1 MAPTSGN
8 PDDETGSGA
17 PDQTPPTGAEDT
29 GHDQRPAA
37 RDGARAGTSGPHGTP
52 PDVPTMPQAHV
63 SEVTARSISGG
74 LALLLGLAGLIV
86 GIALLAVAAGSDSGS
101 TQGVLVPVGI
111 VVIIAAVVAMRGLNM
126 VAPGEARVVQLF
138 GRYRGTIRTDGLR
151 WVNPL
156 TTRRRVST
164 RVRNNETPVLKVND
178 AYGNP
183 IELAAVV
190 VWKVRDTAQA
200 TFEVDDFLEFVATQT
215 EAAVR
220 HIAIEY
226 PYDAHE
232 QGDLSLRGNAEEI
245 TEKLVVELSAR
256 VRAAGV
262 QVVESRFTHLAYA
275 PEIASAMLQR
285 QQAGAV
291 VAARREIVDGAVGM
305 VEAALRRLR
314 RLRQEDIVT
323 LDEERQAAMVSNL
336 LVVLCGDRAAQPI
349 VNTGTLYQ

>member
-1 MAPTSGN
+1 MSTHDSAPTA
-8 PDDETGSGA
+8 GA
-17 PDQTPPTGAEDT
+17 PDLPEM
-29 GHDQRPAA
+29 PAP
-37 RDGARAGTSGPHGTP
+37 RVREFP
-52 PDVPTMPQAHV
+52 
-63 SEVTARSISGG
+63 ARSIGGG
-74 LALLLGLAGLIV
+74 LALLLGLLGL
-86 GIALLAVAAGSDSGS
+86 LLAAALFVTASAVTATGV
-101 TQGVLVPVGI
+101 QVVLILLGVLTGL
-111 VVIIAAVVAMRGLNM
+111 AAFLGMCGLNM

-138 GRYRGTIRTDGLR
+138 GRYRGTIREDGLR

-156 TTRRRVST
+156 TSRTKIST
-164 RVRNNETPVLKVND
+164 RVRNHETAVLKVND

-190 VWKVRDTAQA
+190 VWKVQDTAQA

-232 QGDLSLRGNAEEI
+232 ADGLSLRGNAEEI
-245 TEKLVVELSAR
+245 TEKLAAELHAR
-256 VRAAGV
+256 VEAAGV
-262 QVVESRFTHLAYA
+262 RIVESRFTHLAYA

-305 VEAALRRLR
+305 VEAALARIAER
-314 RLRQEDIVT
+314 DIVE
-323 LDEERQAAMVSNL
+323 LDEERKAAMVSNL
-336 LVVLCGDRAAQPI
+336 MVVLCGDRAPQP
-349 VNTGTLYQ
+349 VLNTGTLYQ